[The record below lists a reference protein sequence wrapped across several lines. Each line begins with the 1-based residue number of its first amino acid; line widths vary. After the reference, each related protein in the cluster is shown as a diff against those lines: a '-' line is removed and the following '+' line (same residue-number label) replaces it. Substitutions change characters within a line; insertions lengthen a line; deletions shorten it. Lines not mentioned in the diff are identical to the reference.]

1 MMSITLFLLA
11 SFLLGSIPFG
21 LLLVK
26 VAQKKDV
33 RAEGSGNIGATNV
46 VRAAG
51 KTLGCLTLA
60 LDVFKGLLP
69 VAAAVYLGSVITDVS
84 ISNGRILASFVA
96 LAAILGHMYTPWLGF
111 KGGKGVATALGA
123 ALAFSPAAV
132 LPALGAFLISVA
144 VARYVSLGSIL
155 GALALPLYFLY
166 RLIAFP
172 MSDMPYVL
180 AIWSFISLMV
190 IFRHSENIKRLI
202 KGEENKLF

>member
-1 MMSITLFLLA
+1 MLSITFFLIA
-11 SFLLGSIPFG
+11 SFLLGSVPVG

-26 VAQKKDV
+26 AARKKDV

-51 KTLGCLTLA
+51 KLMGCLTLA
-60 LDVFKGLLP
+60 LDVLKGLLP
-69 VAAAVYLGSVITDVS
+69 VAIAMYLGSLITDVS

-96 LAAILGHMYTPWLGF
+96 LAAVMGHMYTPWLGF

-123 ALAFSPAAV
+123 ALAFSPIAV
-132 LPALGAFLISVA
+132 LPALGAFLITVA
-144 VARYVSLGSIL
+144 IARYVSLGSIL

-166 RLIAFP
+166 RLIAYPRF
-172 MSDMPYVL
+172 DAPYIL
-180 AIWSFISLMV
+180 AIWSFISLLV

-202 KGEENKLF
+202 KGKENKLF

>member
-1 MMSITLFLLA
+1 MLSITFFILA
-11 SFLLGSIPFG
+11 SFLLGSVPFG

-26 VAQKKDV
+26 VARKKDV

-46 VRAAG
+46 ARAGG
-51 KTLGCLTLA
+51 KPLGCLTLA
-60 LDVFKGLLP
+60 LDVLKGLLP

-96 LAAILGHMYTPWLGF
+96 LAAVLGHMYTPWLGF

-123 ALAFSPAAV
+123 ALAFSLSAV
-132 LPALGAFLISVA
+132 WPALGVFLIAVA
-144 VARYVSLGSIL
+144 VSRYVSLGSIL

-166 RLIAFP
+166 RLIAYP
-172 MSDMPYVL
+172 MSDMPYIR

-190 IFRHSENIKRLI
+190 VFRHSGNIKRLV